1 MKLFPRLVLVL
12 TLAVFCEPFLSAQ
25 NYKSD
30 RLRKAAEVLNLQV
43 SPDSLLPDTTITLPV
58 KDGRTVC
65 LRTNP
70 MGDVEHIGI
79 PLFAEVMRLLQPSP
93 VYDFLEYAVLNW
105 KYKVNPNQLYLS
117 KVIFKQGSWETL
129 LRKKL
134 NECECTIENQE
145 DKLYIVTWKQEDEE
159 LAVLG
164 IPIEYELL
172 NNDTRRNMERA
183 FVKELENSNASI
195 VRPEPTIISEEDL
208 SIYGT
213 EGLFVIPG
221 KSYIIDLLNQN
232 VYYRLTTIYETADTI
247 IGNKPVTMNME
258 AVLPVVVRDPE
269 FPAETFANLLMC
281 DDTAMP
287 DVMMD
292 LDFHLSN
299 YHRQKVKIPLSQ
311 LKAFCRQQGCSLYF
325 ACDGIQGEKVHGVL
339 FASNLPKGYNHL
351 FSLRIPTELLMADS
365 PTVQADVYLYIP
377 PIDKEKLF
385 GTAPTKK
392 SGANFKLP

>member
-1 MKLFPRLVLVL
+1 MKLMFRLVLLL
-12 TLAVFCEPFLSAQ
+12 TLAIACPNLSAQ
-25 NYKSD
+25 NYKAD
-30 RLRKAAEVLNLQV
+30 RFRKAVEVLGLQIA
-43 SPDSLLPDTTITLPV
+43 PDSLMPDTTVLMQS
-58 KDGRTVC
+58 KDGRDVC
-65 LRTNP
+65 LRTDP
-70 MGDVEHIGI
+70 MGDIEHVGV
-79 PLFAEVMRLLQPSP
+79 PLFNDMLRLLQPSP

-117 KVIFKQGSWETL
+117 KVIFKVGSWETL
-129 LRKKL
+129 LKEKL
-134 NECECTIENQE
+134 CDIECSIENRE
-145 DKLYIVTWKQEDEE
+145 DKLYIVTWKREE
-159 LAVLG
+159 KDVAVIG

-183 FVKELENSNASI
+183 FVRDLEASKPSST
-195 VRPEPTIISEEDL
+195 RPNPAVVSEESL

-232 VYYRLTTIYETADTI
+232 VYYKLTTVYETADTVI
-247 IGNKPVTMNME
+247 NNKPVTMSME
-258 AVLPVVVRDPE
+258 AVLPVVVIDPE
-269 FPAETFANLLMC
+269 FPAETFANLMMC
-281 DDTAMP
+281 DDGSVP
-287 DVMMD
+287 DVTIE

-299 YHRQKVKIPLSQ
+299 YHRHKITMPLSQ

-325 ACDGIQGEKVHGVL
+325 ACDGVQKDKTRGVM

-351 FSLRIPTELLMADS
+351 FSLRIPTEHLS
-365 PTVQADVYLYIP
+365 IEVPTVQADVYLYIP
-377 PIDKEKLF
+377 PIDKDKLF

>member
-1 MKLFPRLVLVL
+1 MNVLPRLVLLLVTAITSL
-12 TLAVFCEPFLSAQ
+12 NLSAQ
-25 NYKSD
+25 IYKAD
-30 RLRKAAEVLNLQV
+30 RLRKAVEVTGLQV
-43 SPDSLLPDTTITLPV
+43 VPDSLMPDTTITQV
-58 KDGRTVC
+58 AKDGRVIS

-70 MGDVEHIGI
+70 MGEIEHVGI
-79 PLFAEVMRLLQPSP
+79 PLFNDVLRILQPSP
-93 VYDFLEYAVLNW
+93 VYDFLEYAVMNW

-117 KVIFKQGSWETL
+117 KVIFKVGNWETM
-129 LRKKL
+129 LRERL
-134 NECECTIENQE
+134 SECECAIENRE
-145 DKLYIVTWKQEDEE
+145 DKLYIVTWKRKEKEI
-159 LAVLG
+159 AVIG

-183 FVKELENSNASI
+183 FVKDLEASKPSETKPAPA
-195 VRPEPTIISEEDL
+195 VVSEEHL

-232 VYYRLTTIYETADTI
+232 VYYKLTTVYETADTVI
-247 IGNKPVTMNME
+247 NNKPVTMSME
-258 AVLPVVVRDPE
+258 AVLPVVVIDPE
-269 FPAETFANLLMC
+269 FPAETFANLMMC
-281 DDTAMP
+281 DDCTVP
-287 DVMMD
+287 DATIE

-299 YHRQKVKIPLSQ
+299 YHRQKVSMPLSQ
-311 LKAFCRQQGCSLYF
+311 LKSFCRQQGCNFFF
-325 ACDGIQGEKVHGVL
+325 ACDGVQKEKARGVM

-351 FSLRIPTELLMADS
+351 FSLRVTTEQLTSAT

-385 GTAPTKK
+385 GIAPTKK

>member
-1 MKLFPRLVLVL
+1 MKIIFRLALLL
-12 TLAVFCEPFLSAQ
+12 TLAVVCPDLSAQ
-25 NYKSD
+25 NYKAD
-30 RLRKAAEVLNLQV
+30 RLRKAVEVLGLQI
-43 SPDSLLPDTTITLPV
+43 DANSLMPDTTIALLS

-65 LRTNP
+65 LRTDP
-70 MGDVEHIGI
+70 MGEIEHVGV
-79 PLFAEVMRLLQPSP
+79 PLFNDMLRLLQPSP

-117 KVIFKQGSWETL
+117 KVIFKVGSWETL
-129 LRKKL
+129 LREKL
-134 NECECTIENQE
+134 SEIECSIENRE
-145 DKLYIVTWKQEDEE
+145 DKLYIVSWKREE
-159 LAVLG
+159 KDVAVIG

-183 FVKELENSNASI
+183 FVRDLEASKPSSTRQNP
-195 VRPEPTIISEEDL
+195 VVVSEERL

-232 VYYRLTTIYETADTI
+232 VYYKQTTVYETADTVI
-247 IGNKPVTMNME
+247 NNKSVTMSME
-258 AVLPVVVRDPE
+258 AVLPVVVIDPE
-269 FPAETFANLLMC
+269 FPAETFANLMMC
-281 DDTAMP
+281 DDGSVP
-287 DVMMD
+287 DVTIE

-299 YHRQKVKIPLSQ
+299 YHRQKLAMRLSQ

-325 ACDGIQGEKVHGVL
+325 ACDGVQKDKTRGVM

-351 FSLRIPTELLMADS
+351 FSLRIPTEQLTTEA